1 MPVSNRRTRALN
13 LICDLLFLLVLLMAT
28 LLRATGLDW
37 GEFAHQHPDEL
48 FLTSVTA
55 DIQPVGSLGEYFD
68 TAHSSLNPQNRGHGF
83 FVYGTLPIFLT
94 RYVAEWSGATN
105 IKLVGRE
112 LSALADLGTIIL
124 LYFIVARVY
133 HRGAALLAAAF
144 SSLAVMQ
151 IQQAHFYT
159 ADHFVNFFLFLALW
173 FAVLIAERRW
183 PGVPLD
189 APAPQPETEAE
200 AEARLRERWG
210 RLTRAFLRDR
220 LTWYSLAFGAALGMA
235 AACKINAA
243 FGALLLP
250 AALVVAYFRPD
261 DAAKTDSDPERRE
274 AFLRYVW
281 VYLVL
286 GGLATLLFFR
296 IFQPYAFDGLLP
308 NPEWIASIRAQR
320 LQVGA
325 DLPWNLQWV
334 RRSRLFS
341 FQNLTVWGLGL
352 PLGVLAWAGFLG
364 MGWRIL
370 RREWSQHI
378 LLWGWTLAY
387 FAWQSSQFNA
397 TMRYQL
403 PVYPLLAMMAA
414 WGVFAL
420 LGGPLPRRG
429 AGRLRWQRLL
439 AGLRKTAAAFI
450 ALTVLGL
457 TAAWALAF
465 HSIYLRPEPRIAASY
480 WIYEN
485 VPGPIN
491 LHIRRTDGQMV
502 QQPLPFA
509 TGFVIQPEQ
518 PYETVVALRE
528 DGVLQEVVLGHV
540 LDLQAAGP
548 VTLRL
553 TIFERASDVRPL
565 ASTALTADF
574 APRSDPRG
582 DSYTLPLDSPIAV
595 QSGEIYVLRF
605 ETDGGVL
612 TFSGAALVNET
623 DYDYGLPFRVG
634 GYDGFGGLYRGD
646 LNLQVYWPDNADKL
660 TRLLTCLEQGDYILI
675 PTNHQY
681 GQITRLPERYPL
693 TTHYYREL
701 IGCPPD
707 REIAWCYR
715 VAEPGMFEGRLGY
728 DLVAVFTSYPTLGP
742 WTINDQAAE
751 EAFTFYDHPKVLIFQ
766 RRADFDREQ
775 VAASLQS
782 VNLDQVVNLTPLQ
795 ADDYRSTLLPDERL
809 AAQQAGGTWSEL
821 FDRQAWYNRLPG
833 LGAALWYL
841 LVFGVGL
848 LAYPLVRA
856 ALPGLPDRGYPL
868 ARLSGLLLWAWF
880 SWLAGSAGIPYSKTT
895 IAVCLGLVAL
905 IGAGLAYRQR
915 DELREEW
922 RTKKKYFLVIEIL
935 FLLFFL
941 LDLGIRLG
949 NPDMWHPAKGGERPM
964 NFSYFNAI
972 LRSTTFPPYDPWF
985 AGGYINYYYYG
996 YVIFGTPVKL
1006 LGILPSIAW
1015 NLLLPTLYALLA
1027 LSAFSVGWNLV
1038 ASGKETYGKLSSFL
1052 RQPAFLAGMAAA
1064 AAMVLLGNLG
1074 IVRLFYQGFQ
1084 RVGAPGGLI
1093 AEGDLLQRLGWAVK
1107 GFFQVLAG
1115 VRLPIGRGDWYWFP
1129 SRIIPA
1135 PGDVEP
1141 ITEFP
1146 VFTFLYS
1153 DMHAHNLSM
1162 PVEVLSVAWALSVL
1176 RGRFRHRSPLDWALG
1191 FLFGGLVIGALYPIN
1206 LSDIY
1211 TYLPLGCAALVYALW
1226 RYVDVNTLPWLK
1238 RLPPWLA
1245 RLILTAGGVLTF
1257 VLLVYLMYEPY
1268 RYWYVQAYGRVTW
1281 WKGTRTPLSSYLAHW
1296 GVFLFIIV
1304 SWMTWETREWM
1315 AATPL
1320 SALRRLKPYLNLIL
1334 AAVFSLFLLMVF
1346 QQVSVLLPS
1355 NYAPWKGVSVIW
1367 LVLPLA
1373 AWAGVLLLRPG
1384 LSDSRRAVLFLIGTA
1399 LMLTLVVEIVVVS
1412 GDIGRMNTVFK
1423 FYLQA
1428 WILLGLSAAA
1438 AFAWLLLEL
1447 PRWTFRWRAFWQ
1459 LAVTVLL
1466 TFSGLFLLVGGMD
1479 KIQDR
1484 MTPTAPHTLDSMTYM
1499 ATSQYYD
1506 YGVMMDLGEDYRAIQ
1521 WLQENVQGSPVIV
1534 EANIPEYR
1542 WGSRYT
1548 IYTGLPGVVG
1558 WNWHQRQQR
1567 ALTPEWVTNRV
1578 EEINRFYATTDAT
1591 VVREFLVRYNVRYII
1606 VGQLERAVYANGYGI
1621 RKFEWFDGRLWREVY
1636 RDGQTVIY
1644 EVLPEVFNR

>member
-1 MPVSNRRTRALN
+1 MSVSERRARALN
-13 LICDLLFLLVLLMAT
+13 LACDLLFLLVLLMAT

-55 DIQPVGSLGEYFD
+55 DIQPVGSLREYFD

-83 FVYGTLPIFLT
+83 FVYGTLPVFLT

-105 IKLVGRE
+105 IKLIGRQ

-133 HRGAALLAAAF
+133 HRGVALLAAAF

-183 PGVPLD
+183 PGVQVELPVRS
-189 APAPQPETEAE
+189 AETDAE
-200 AEARLRERWG
+200 AQGRERLG
-210 RLTRAFLRDR
+210 ALTRAFLRDR

-235 AACKINAA
+235 VACKINAA

-250 AALVVAYFRPD
+250 AALVVAYFRKEGAAAVSPD
-261 DAAKTDSDPERRE
+261 PARQE

-281 VYLVL
+281 VYLIL

-308 NPEWIASIRAQR
+308 NSEWIASIRAQR
-320 LQVGA
+320 SQVGA

-352 PLGVLAWAGFLG
+352 PLGVLAWAGFLA

-370 RREWSQHI
+370 RREWSQHV

-387 FAWQSSQFNA
+387 FTWQSLQFNA

-420 LGGPLPRRG
+420 LGGPLP
-429 AGRLRWQRLL
+429 GRDARWLRLL
-439 AGLRKTAAAFI
+439 ARLRKAAALTI
-450 ALTVLGL
+450 AFVVLGL
-457 TAAWALAF
+457 TAAWAVAF

-491 LHIRRTDGQMV
+491 LRIRQADGRVV
-502 QQPLPFA
+502 QQPIPFP
-509 TGFVIQPEQ
+509 TGFVIRAGQPFEAVIV
-518 PYETVVALRE
+518 PRT
-528 DGVLQEVVLGHV
+528 DGSLQEVTLGHV
-540 LDLQAAGP
+540 LDTQAEGP
-548 VTLRL
+548 ATLRL
-553 TIFERASDVRPL
+553 TVVGLASDGQSL
-565 ASTALTADF
+565 ASTSLTADF
-574 APRSDPRG
+574 VSRTDPRG
-582 DSYTLPLDSPIAV
+582 ESYTLTFDSPVSV
-595 QSGEIYVLRF
+595 QSGGMYILRF
-605 ETDGGVL
+605 ETDRGAL

-634 GYDGFGGLYRGD
+634 GFDGFGGIYRGD
-646 LNLQVYWPDNADKL
+646 LNLQVYWPDNADKV

-766 RRADFDREQ
+766 RRPDFDREQ
-775 VAASLQS
+775 AAASLQS
-782 VNLDQVVNLTPLQ
+782 VDLSQVVNLTPLQ
-795 ADDYRSTLLPDERL
+795 ADDYRSTLLPPDRL

-821 FDRQAWYNRLPG
+821 FDRQAWYNRFPG

-841 LVFGVGL
+841 VVFGVGL
-848 LAYPLVRA
+848 LAYPVVRA

-868 ARLSGLLLWAWF
+868 ARMAGLLLWAWF

-895 IAVCLGLVAL
+895 IAVCLGLMAL
-905 IGAGLAYRQR
+905 ISALLAYRQR

-922 RTKKKYFLVIEIL
+922 RTKKKYFLTVELL

-949 NPDMWHPAKGGERPM
+949 NPDMWHPSKGGERPM

-985 AGGYINYYYYG
+985 AGGYINYYYFG

-1015 NLLLPTLYALLA
+1015 NLLLPTLYAVLA

-1038 ASGKETYGKLSSFL
+1038 GSGKEAEAKIGSFL
-1052 RQPAFLAGMAAA
+1052 RQPAFLAGLAAA

-1093 AEGDLLQRLGWAVK
+1093 ADGDLFQRLAWAVK

-1176 RGRFRHRSPLDWALG
+1176 RGQFRRRSPLDLALC

-1211 TYLPLGCAALVYALW
+1211 TYLPLGFVALAYTIW
-1226 RYVDVNTLPWLK
+1226 RYVDVTAIPGLN

-1245 RLILTAGGVLTF
+1245 RLLLAAVGVLTLT
-1257 VLLVYLMYEPY
+1257 LLAYLMYQPY
-1268 RYWYVQAYGRVTW
+1268 RHWYVQAYGRVTL
-1281 WKGTRTPLSSYLAHW
+1281 WKGTRTPISSYLAHW
-1296 GVFLFIIV
+1296 GVFLFVIV
-1304 SWMTWETREWM
+1304 SWMVWETREWM

-1334 AAVFSLFLLMVF
+1334 TALFLLLLLMVV

-1355 NYAPWKGVSVIW
+1355 NYAPWKGISVIW

-1373 AWAGVLLLRPG
+1373 AWAGVLILRPG
-1384 LSDSRRAVLFLIGTA
+1384 LPDSRRAVLFLIGTA
-1399 LMLTLVVEIVVVS
+1399 LMLTLMVEVVVVS

-1438 AFAWLLLEL
+1438 AFTWLLPEL
-1447 PRWTFRWRAFWQ
+1447 PKWTFRWRAFWQ
-1459 LAVTVLL
+1459 LSATVLL
-1466 TFSGLFLLVGGMD
+1466 TFSALFLLIGGMD

-1484 MTPTAPHTLDSMTYM
+1484 TTPSAPHTLDSMTYM

-1506 YGVMMDLGEDYRAIQ
+1506 YGVMMDLSEDYRAIQ
-1521 WLQENVQGSPVIV
+1521 WLQDNVQGSPVIV

-1578 EEINRFYATTDAT
+1578 AEINRFYTTTDST
-1591 VVREFLVRYNVRYII
+1591 VVRDFLVRYNVRYII
-1606 VGQLERAVYANGYGI
+1606 VGQLERAVYASGYGL
-1621 RKFEWFDGRLWREVY
+1621 RKFEWFEGRFWREVY

-1644 EVLPEVFNR
+1644 EVIEGAR

>member
-1 MPVSNRRTRALN
+1 MQTVNRHTRRLN
-13 LICDLLFLLVLLMAT
+13 LVCDLLFLLVLLMAVV
-28 LLRATGLDW
+28 LRATGLDW

-55 DIQPVGSLGEYFD
+55 DIQPVGSLRAYFD
-68 TAHSSLNPQNRGHGF
+68 TDQSSLNPQNRGHGF
-83 FVYGTLPIFLT
+83 FVYGTLPVFLT

-105 IKLVGRE
+105 IKLIGRE

-124 LYFIVARVY
+124 LYFIVGRVY
-133 HRGAALLAAAF
+133 HRGVALLAAAF

-183 PGVPLD
+183 PGLPVEL
-189 APAPQPETEAE
+189 PARQAETEAQLR
-200 AEARLRERWG
+200 ARLR
-210 RLTRAFLRDR
+210 RLTAAFLRDR

-235 AACKINAA
+235 VACKINAA

-250 AALVVAYFRPD
+250 AALVIAYFRPD
-261 DAAKTDSDPERRE
+261 GAASVSPDSARQE

-281 VYLVL
+281 VYLIL
-286 GGLATLLFFR
+286 GGLTTLLFFR
-296 IFQPYAFDGLLP
+296 IFQPYAFHGLLP
-308 NPEWIASIRAQR
+308 NPEWIASIRSQR
-320 LQVGA
+320 QQVGA

-341 FQNLTVWGLGL
+341 FQNLTIWGLGL
-352 PLGVLAWAGFLG
+352 PLGVLAWAGFLA

-370 RREWSQHI
+370 RREWSQHL

-387 FAWQSSQFNA
+387 FAWQSLQFNA

-403 PVYPLLAMMAA
+403 PVYPLLAMTAA
-414 WGVFAL
+414 WGVFQL
-420 LGGPLPRRG
+420 LGGTLPKGAAGADRR
-429 AGRLRWQRLL
+429 ARLL
-439 AGLRKTAAAFI
+439 GRLRKTAAVLI
-450 ALTVLGL
+450 ASAVLVL
-457 TAAWALAF
+457 TAAWAVAF
-465 HSIYLRPEPRIAASY
+465 HSIYLRPETRIAASR
-480 WIYEN
+480 WIYQH

-491 LHIRRTDGQMV
+491 LQIRQTDGQDG
-502 QQPLPFA
+502 QQPLPFPNSFLIGA
-509 TGFVIQPEQ
+509 GQ
-518 PYETVVALRE
+518 PYETVFVAQQ
-528 DGVLQEVVLGHV
+528 DGLLEGVTFGHV
-540 LDLQAAGP
+540 LDTAAAGN

-553 TIFERASDVRPL
+553 TILDRVAADHPL
-565 ASTALTADF
+565 VSAALTADF
-574 APRSDPRG
+574 APRRDPRG
-582 DSYTLPLDSPIAV
+582 ESYALTFDAPVPL
-595 QSGEIYVLRF
+595 QKGMIYLLRL
-605 ETDGGVL
+605 EADGGAL
-612 TFSGAALVNET
+612 TLSGAALVNET
-623 DYDYGLPFRVG
+623 DYDYGLPFRVD
-634 GYDGFGGLYRGD
+634 GYDGFGGIYRGD
-646 LNLQVYWPDNADKL
+646 LNLQVYWPDNADKVV
-660 TRLLTCLEQGDYILI
+660 RLLTCLEQGDYILI

-766 RRADFDREQ
+766 RRPAFDREQ

-782 VNLDQVVNLTPLQ
+782 VDLSQVVNLTPLQ
-795 ADDYRSTLLPDERL
+795 ADDYRSTLLPADRL

-821 FDRQAWYNRLPG
+821 FDRQAWYNRFPG

-841 LVFGVGL
+841 VVFGVGL

-856 ALPGLPDRGYPL
+856 ALPGLSDRGYPL
-868 ARLSGLLLWAWF
+868 ARLTGLLLWGWF
-880 SWLAGSAGIPYSKTT
+880 SWLAGSAGISYSRTT

-905 IGAGLAYRQR
+905 IGAWLAYRQR

-922 RTKKKYFLVIEIL
+922 RTKKKYFLTVELL
-935 FLLFFL
+935 FLFFFL
-941 LDLGIRLG
+941 FDLGIRLG
-949 NPDMWHPAKGGERPM
+949 NPDMWHPSKGGERPM

-985 AGGYINYYYYG
+985 AGGYINYYYFG

-1015 NLLLPTLYALLA
+1015 NLLLPTLYAVLA

-1038 ASGKETYGKLSSFL
+1038 HDGRPAQGGKGGSFL
-1052 RQPAFLAGMAAA
+1052 LQPAFLAGFGAA

-1074 IVRLFYQGFQ
+1074 IVRLLYQGFQ
-1084 RVGAPGGLI
+1084 RVGAPGGLLVD
-1093 AEGDLLQRLGWAVK
+1093 GDFFQRLGWAVK

-1129 SRIIPA
+1129 SRVIPA

-1146 VFTFLYS
+1146 LFTFLYS

-1162 PVEVLSVAWALSVL
+1162 PVEVLSIAWVLSIL
-1176 RGRFRHRSPLDWALG
+1176 RGRFQRRSPLDLALC

-1211 TYLPLGCAALVYALW
+1211 TYLPLAFVALTYTIW
-1226 RYVDVNTLPWLK
+1226 RYVDVTAIPWLK

-1245 RLILTAGGVLTF
+1245 RLLLSSAGVLTLT
-1257 VLLVYLMYEPY
+1257 LLAYLMYQPY
-1268 RYWYVQAYGRVTW
+1268 RHWYVQAYGRVAW
-1281 WKGTRTPLSSYLAHW
+1281 WKGTRTPLSSYLTHW
-1296 GVFLFIIV
+1296 GVFLFVIV
-1304 SWMTWETREWM
+1304 SWMVWETREWM

-1320 SALRRLKPYLNLIL
+1320 SALRRLKPYVGLIL
-1334 AAVFSLFLLMVF
+1334 TLLLILFLVMIV
-1346 QQVSVLLPS
+1346 QQISVVLPS
-1355 NYAPWKGVSVIW
+1355 NYAPWRGISVIW

-1373 AWAGVLLLRPG
+1373 AWAGVLLLRPN
-1384 LSDSRRAVLFLIGTA
+1384 LPDARRAVLFLIGTA
-1399 LMLTLVVEIVVVS
+1399 LMLTLMVEVVVVS

-1428 WILLGLSAAA
+1428 WILFGLSAAA
-1438 AFAWLLLEL
+1438 AFAWLLPEMAK
-1447 PRWTFRWRAFWQ
+1447 WTFRWRSFWQ
-1459 LAVTVLL
+1459 LIATLL
-1466 TFSGLFLLVGGMD
+1466 FTFSGLFLLLGGMD

-1484 MTPTAPHTLDSMTYM
+1484 MTPSAPHTLDSMTYM
-1499 ATSQYYD
+1499 ATSQYFD

-1521 WLQENVQGSPVIV
+1521 WLQDNVQGSPVIV

-1567 ALTPEWVTNRV
+1567 ALTPEWVTSRV
-1578 EEINRFYATTDAT
+1578 EEINRFYTTTDST
-1591 VVREFLVRYNVRYII
+1591 VVRAFLVRYNVRYII
-1606 VGQLERAVYANGYGI
+1606 VGQLERAVYAGGYGLW
-1621 RKFEWFDGRLWREVY
+1621 KFEWFEGRFWREVY

-1644 EVLPEVFNR
+1644 EVIEGAR

>member
-1 MPVSNRRTRALN
+1 MRSASHPAHKLN
-13 LICDLLFLLVLLMAT
+13 LACDLLFLLVLLMAAA
-28 LLRATGLDW
+28 LRATGLDW

-55 DIQPVGSLGEYFD
+55 DIQPVGSLREYFD

-83 FVYGTLPIFLT
+83 FVYGTLPVFLT

-105 IKLVGRE
+105 IKLIGRE
-112 LSALADLGTIIL
+112 LSALADLGTILL

-133 HRGAALLAAAF
+133 PRGMALLAAAF

-159 ADHFVNFFLFLALW
+159 ADHFVNFFMFLALW

-183 PGVPLD
+183 QGARIEVPAQ
-189 APAPQPETEAE
+189 APVTEEEAE
-200 AEARLRERWG
+200 AQVRQRLG
-210 RLTRAFLRDR
+210 RLTLAFLRDPI
-220 LTWYSLAFGAALGMA
+220 TWYSLAFGAALGMA
-235 AACKINAA
+235 VACKINAA
-243 FGALLLP
+243 FEAVLLP
-250 AALVVAYFRPD
+250 AALAISYFRAD
-261 DAAKTDSDPERRE
+261 GAGSTRAETGRRE
-274 AFLRYVW
+274 AFLRDGW
-281 VYLVL
+281 VYLIL
-286 GGLATLLFFR
+286 GGLAALLFFR
-296 IFQPYAFDGLLP
+296 IFQPYAFDGFLP
-308 NPEWIASIRAQR
+308 NSEWIASIRAQR

-352 PLGVLAWAGFLG
+352 PLGVLAWAGVLG

-370 RREWSQHI
+370 RREWSQHL

-387 FAWQSSQFNA
+387 FTWQSLQFNA

-414 WGVFAL
+414 WAVFQI
-420 LGGPLPRRG
+420 LGGPLPPDG
-429 AGRLRWQRLL
+429 PGRKRWLRFLG
-439 AGLRKTAAAFI
+439 GLRKTAGLLIAAI
-450 ALTVLGL
+450 VLTL
-457 TAAWALAF
+457 TAAWAVAF
-465 HSIYLRPEPRIAASY
+465 HSIYLRPETRIAASY

-491 LHIRRTDGQMV
+491 LHIRQADGRLY
-502 QQPLPFA
+502 QQPLPFPG
-509 TGFVIQPEQ
+509 GFVVGAGQ
-518 PYETVVALRE
+518 PYEVIFVPRQ
-528 DGVLQEVVLGHV
+528 DGLLEEVTLGHA
-540 LDLQAAGP
+540 LDTGAAGA

-553 TIFERASDVRPL
+553 TVLERTAGDQPVAS
-565 ASTALTADF
+565 AALTADF
-574 APRSDPRG
+574 APRADPRG
-582 DSYTLPLDSPIAV
+582 ES
-595 QSGEIYVLRF
+595 YVLALDTPVLVQEGQVYILRL
-605 ETDGGVL
+605 EADGGALV
-612 TFSGAALVNET
+612 FSGAALVNET

-646 LNLQVYWPDNADKL
+646 LNLQVYWPDDADKVA
-660 TRLLTCLEQGDYILI
+660 RLLTCLEQGDYILI

-693 TTHYYREL
+693 TTYYYREL
-701 IGCPPD
+701 IGCPAD
-707 REIAWCYR
+707 RDIIWCYR

-728 DLVAVFTSYPTLGP
+728 DLVAVFTSYPSLGP

-751 EAFTFYDHPKVLIFQ
+751 EAFTFYDHPKVFVFQ

-782 VNLDQVVNLTPLQ
+782 VDLSQVVNLTPLQ
-795 ADDYRSTLLPDERL
+795 ADNYRSTLLPAERL
-809 AAQQAGGTWSEL
+809 AAQQAGGTWSAL
-821 FDRQAWYNRLPG
+821 FDRQAWYNRFPG
-833 LGAALWYL
+833 LGVVLWYL
-841 LVFGVGL
+841 VVFGVGL

-856 ALPGLPDRGYPL
+856 ALPGLSDKGYPL
-868 ARLSGLLLWAWF
+868 ARFAGLLLWAWF

-895 IAVCLGLVAL
+895 IAVCLGLVAG
-905 IGAGLAYRQR
+905 IGALLAYRQR

-922 RTKKKYFLVIEIL
+922 RTKKKYFLTIEFL

-949 NPDMWHPAKGGERPM
+949 NPDLWHPSKGGERPM

-985 AGGYINYYYYG
+985 AGGYINYYYFG

-1015 NLLLPTLYALLA
+1015 NFLLPTLYAVLA
-1027 LSAFSVGWNLV
+1027 MGAFSVGWNLV
-1038 ASGKETYGKLSSFL
+1038 HDGKSGRNEKWWSFL
-1052 RQPAFLAGMAAA
+1052 LEPAFLAGFGAA

-1084 RVGAPGGLI
+1084 RVGAPGGI
-1093 AEGDLLQRLGWAVK
+1093 IGDGDLFQRLFWAVK

-1129 SRIIPA
+1129 SRVIPA

-1162 PVEVLSVAWALSVL
+1162 PVEVLAVAWSLSLL
-1176 RGRFRHRSPLDWALG
+1176 RGRFQRRSPLDLALC

-1211 TYLPLGCAALVYALW
+1211 TYLPIAFIALTYTIW
-1226 RYVDVNTLPWLK
+1226 RYVDVTAIPLLK

-1245 RLILTAGGVLTF
+1245 RLTLAAAGILTLT
-1257 VLLVYLMYEPY
+1257 LLAYLMYQPY
-1268 RYWYVQAYGRVTW
+1268 RHWYVQAYGRIAW
-1281 WKGTRTPLSSYLAHW
+1281 WKGTRTPLSSYLTHW
-1296 GVFLFIIV
+1296 GVFLFVIV
-1304 SWMTWETREWM
+1304 SWMAWETREWM

-1320 SALRRLKPYLNLIL
+1320 SALRRLKPYVGLIL
-1334 AAVFSLFLLMVF
+1334 TAVLFLFLFMIL
-1346 QQVSVLLPS
+1346 QQVSVILPS
-1355 NYAPWKGVSVIW
+1355 NYAPWRGISIVW

-1384 LSDSRRAVLFLIGTA
+1384 LSDSRRAVLFLVGTA
-1399 LMLTLVVEIVVVS
+1399 LMLTLMVEVVVVS

-1438 AFAWLLLEL
+1438 AFAWLLPEIS
-1447 PRWTFRWRAFWQ
+1447 RWTFRWRTFWQ
-1459 LAVTVLL
+1459 LSATLL
-1466 TFSGLFLLVGGMD
+1466 FTFSGLFLLLGGMD

-1499 ATSQYYD
+1499 ATSQYFD
-1506 YGVMMDLGEDYRAIQ
+1506 YGVMMDLSEDYRAIR
-1521 WLQENVQGSPVIV
+1521 WLQDNVQGSPVIV

-1567 ALTPEWVTNRV
+1567 ALTPEWVTHRV
-1578 EEINRFYATTDAT
+1578 EDVNRFYTTTDAT
-1591 VVREFLVRYNVRYII
+1591 VARAFLVRYNVRYII

-1621 RKFEWFDGRLWREVY
+1621 WKFEWFEGRLWREVY
-1636 RDGQTVIY
+1636 RHGQTVIY
-1644 EVLPEVFNR
+1644 EVIEDAR

>member
-1 MPVSNRRTRALN
+1 MGVVNRHASKLN
-13 LICDLLFLLVLLMAT
+13 LACDLLFLLVLLMAAI
-28 LLRATGLDW
+28 LRATGLDW

-68 TAHSSLNPQNRGHGF
+68 TDRSSLNPQNRGHGF
-83 FVYGTLPIFLT
+83 FVYGTLPVFLT
-94 RYVAEWSGATN
+94 RYVAEWSGAMN
-105 IKLVGRE
+105 IKLIGRE

-124 LYFIVARVY
+124 LYFIVSRVY
-133 HRGAALLAAAF
+133 HRGVALLAAAF

-183 PGVPLD
+183 PGVPVEL
-189 APAPQPETEAE
+189 PARQAETEAE
-200 AEARLRERWG
+200 IEAQQRERLR
-210 RLTRAFLRDR
+210 RLTAAFLRDR

-235 AACKINAA
+235 VACKINAA

-250 AALVVAYFRPD
+250 AALVIAYFRADDTAAASPD
-261 DAAKTDSDPERRE
+261 PARPE

-281 VYLVL
+281 VYLIL

-308 NPEWIASIRAQR
+308 NPEWIASIRSQR
-320 LQVGA
+320 QQVGA

-352 PLGVLAWAGFLG
+352 PLGVLAWAGFLA

-370 RREWSQHI
+370 RREWSQHL

-387 FAWQSSQFNA
+387 FVWQSLQFNA

-414 WGVFAL
+414 WGVFQL
-420 LGGPLPRRG
+420 LGGPLPKGAASADRRARFLG
-429 AGRLRWQRLL
+429 
-439 AGLRKTAAAFI
+439 GLRKAAGGLIAF
-450 ALTVLGL
+450 AVLAL
-457 TAAWALAF
+457 TAAWAVAF
-465 HSIYLRPEPRIAASY
+465 HSIYLRPETRIAASR
-480 WIYEN
+480 WIYQN
-485 VPGPIN
+485 VPGPVN
-491 LHIRRTDGQMV
+491 LQIRQADGQGY
-502 QQPLPFA
+502 QQPLPFPN
-509 TGFVIQPEQ
+509 GFLIGAGQ
-518 PYETVVALRE
+518 PYEMVFVAHQ
-528 DGVLQEVVLGHV
+528 DGLLEGVTFGHV
-540 LDLQAAGP
+540 LDTAAVGN

-553 TIFERASDVRPL
+553 TILDRAAADRPL
-565 ASTALTADF
+565 VSAALTADF
-574 APRSDPRG
+574 APRRDPRG
-582 DSYTLPLDSPIAV
+582 ESYALTFDAPVPL
-595 QSGEIYVLRF
+595 QNGLIYVLRL
-605 ETDGGVL
+605 EADGGALVL
-612 TFSGAALVNET
+612 SGAALVNET
-623 DYDYGLPFRVG
+623 DYDYGLPFRVD
-634 GYDGFGGLYRGD
+634 GYDGFGGIYRGD
-646 LNLQVYWPDNADKL
+646 LNLQVYWPDNADKV

-728 DLVAVFTSYPTLGP
+728 DLVAVFTSYPTLGS

-766 RRADFDREQ
+766 RRPDFDREQ

-782 VNLDQVVNLTPLQ
+782 VDLSQVVNLTPLQ
-795 ADDYRSTLLPDERL
+795 ADDYRSTLLPADRL

-821 FDRQAWYNRLPG
+821 FDRQAWYNRFPG
-833 LGAALWYL
+833 LGAVLWYL
-841 LVFGVGL
+841 VVFGVGL

-856 ALPGLPDRGYPL
+856 ALPGLSDRGYPL
-868 ARLSGLLLWAWF
+868 ARLAGLLLWGWF
-880 SWLAGSAGIPYSKTT
+880 SWLAGSAGIPSSRTT

-905 IGAGLAYRQR
+905 IGAWLAYRQR
-915 DELREEW
+915 EELREEW
-922 RTKKKYFLVIEIL
+922 RTKKRYFLTVELL
-935 FLLFFL
+935 FLFFFL
-941 LDLGIRLG
+941 FDLGIRLG
-949 NPDMWHPAKGGERPM
+949 NPDMWHPSKGGERPM

-985 AGGYINYYYYG
+985 AGGYINYYYFG

-1015 NLLLPTLYALLA
+1015 NLLLPTLYAVLA

-1038 ASGKETYGKLSSFL
+1038 HDGRPAQDAKGWSYLL
-1052 RQPAFLAGMAAA
+1052 QPAFLAGFGAA

-1074 IVRLFYQGFQ
+1074 IVRLLYQGFQ

-1093 AEGDLLQRLGWAVK
+1093 VDGDFFQRLGWAVK

-1129 SRIIPA
+1129 SRVIPA

-1146 VFTFLYS
+1146 LFTFLYS

-1162 PVEVLSVAWALSVL
+1162 PVEVLSIAWALSVL
-1176 RGRFRHRSPLDWALG
+1176 RGRFQRRSLLDLALC
-1191 FLFGGLVIGALYPIN
+1191 FTFGGLVIGALYPIN

-1211 TYLPLGCAALVYALW
+1211 TYLPLAFVALAYTIW
-1226 RYVDVNTLPWLK
+1226 RYVDVTTVPLLK

-1245 RLILTAGGVLTF
+1245 R
-1257 VLLVYLMYEPY
+1257 VLLVTASVLTLTLLAHLMYQPY
-1268 RYWYVQAYGRVTW
+1268 RHWYVQAYGRVAW
-1281 WKGTRTPLSSYLAHW
+1281 WKGTRTPLSSYLTHW
-1296 GVFLFIIV
+1296 GVFLFVIV
-1304 SWMTWETREWM
+1304 SWMVWETREWM

-1320 SALRRLKPYLNLIL
+1320 SALRRLKPYVGLIL
-1334 AAVFSLFLLMVF
+1334 TLLLMLFLVMIV
-1346 QQVSVLLPS
+1346 QQVSVALPS
-1355 NYAPWKGVSVIW
+1355 NYAPWRGISVIW

-1373 AWAGVLLLRPG
+1373 AWAGILLLRPN
-1384 LSDSRRAVLFLIGTA
+1384 LPDARRAVLFLIGTA
-1399 LMLTLVVEIVVVS
+1399 LMLTLMVEVVVVS

-1438 AFAWLLLEL
+1438 AFAWLLPEMAQ
-1447 PRWTFRWRAFWQ
+1447 WTFRWRSFWQ
-1459 LAVTVLL
+1459 LTATLLL
-1466 TFSGLFLLVGGMD
+1466 TFSGLFLLLGGMD

-1484 MTPTAPHTLDSMTYM
+1484 MTPSAPHTLDSMTYM
-1499 ATSQYYD
+1499 ATSQYFD

-1521 WLQENVQGSPVIV
+1521 WLQDNVQGSPVIV

-1567 ALTPEWVTNRV
+1567 ALTPEWVTRRV
-1578 EEINRFYATTDAT
+1578 EDVNRFYATTDST
-1591 VVREFLVRYNVRYII
+1591 VVRAFLVRYNVRYII
-1606 VGQLERAVYANGYGI
+1606 VGQLERAVYADGYGLW
-1621 RKFEWFDGRLWREVY
+1621 KFDWFEGRFWREVY

-1644 EVLPEVFNR
+1644 EVIQGAR